1 MSDTKVDNLE
11 ENEEYEK
18 KEEEDEKKEVS
29 DEENVV
35 INIEPKK
42 KPRKQMSAED
52 RSAMLDR
59 LKRGRE
65 AAHAKR
71 RLLESSVKLEKIKK
85 LQSEVDSAKNDPIIK
100 TNKKEYKE
108 QKEDQEVQDVTIV
121 KKKKK
126 KKKVIIEESDSSSD
140 EEIIVRRKSKSRQTP
155 LTPTPP
161 PTPPPVARRVPP
173 TAVERAAVIERAEAA
188 RKLAFQIAQQKVQ
201 QAQMMKSI
209 FG

>member
-1 MSDTKVDNLE
+1 MYMSDTKVDNLE

-18 KEEEDEKKEVS
+18 KEEEDEKKVS

-42 KPRKQMSAED
+42 KPRKQMSPED
-52 RSAMLDR
+52 SAMLER
-59 LKRGRE
+59 LRKGRE

-71 RLLESSVKLEKIKK
+71 RALESTVKLEKIKK
-85 LQSEVDSAKNDPIIK
+85 LQSEVDSAQNNPIIK
-100 TNKKEYKE
+100 NNKKEYKE
-108 QKEDQEVQDVTIV
+108 QKEDQEVQDVRVI

-126 KKKVIIEESDSSSD
+126 KKIIIEESDSSSD

-155 LTPTPP
+155 PPPTPP
-161 PTPPPVARRVPP
+161 PTPPPVARRPP
-173 TAVERAAVIERAEAA
+173 PSAEERAAVIERAEAA
-188 RKLAFQIAQQKVQ
+188 RKLALQIAQQKVQ
-201 QAQMMKSI
+201 QAQMMNAI